1 MIRFLNKFTNAQTYY
16 KKDKWYE
23 YEYDMIQYS
32 SYLRSCVLRII
43 NHIPIIF
50 EQSYQYTML
59 MAIYVR
65 GKTILEIRSIFET
78 ELSDFSAVLIARD
91 THLRSLI
98 DF

>member
-1 MIRFLNKFTNAQTYY
+1 MIH
-16 KKDKWYE
+16 
-23 YEYDMIQYS
+23 YS

-50 EQSYQYTML
+50 DQSYQYTML

-91 THLRSLI
+91 THLRSIIVVARTWCPARSAL
-98 DF
+98 FLGP